1 LKTLGDNAERLA
13 AEYLQQQG
21 LTLITSNYRC
31 KFGEIDL
38 VMRDAKTLVFVE
50 VRLRTNSKFGGAA
63 SSITPAKQRK
73 LAMAAEHYLQKHG
86 QANCR
91 FDAILMGTADTG
103 KLEWI
108 RNAFDVQD

>member
-1 LKTLGDNAERLA
+1 MKTLGDTAEQLA
-13 AEYLQQQG
+13 AIYLQQQG

-50 VRLRTNSKFGGAA
+50 VRLRTNSKFGGAGG
-63 SSITPAKQRK
+63 SITPAKQRK
-73 LAMAAEHYLQKHG
+73 LAMAAEHYLQNHG

-91 FDAILMGTADTG
+91 FDAILMEATDTS

-108 RNAFDVQD
+108 RNAFEV